1 MAKFPA
7 ASGPT
12 RELADRFR
20 LYEREA
26 CFYEVLAAS
35 CPAPTPRLYFASE
48 AREPPVLVLEDLDRG
63 AEVDLLAGCSLDR
76 AAAITRVMAR
86 THARFWND
94 PALPEHP
101 WLPEPN
107 HSVII
112 DLIEESSE
120 SAWWLFLSQFGAH
133 MPSSLVRLGDR
144 LVRDRTVLD
153 RLSEPP
159 WTLVHGDLRAHNV
172 VFEDTQSA
180 EPLAVIDWQTVMRG
194 RPAID
199 LAGLFVSSL
208 SPADRRIAEAELLPA
223 YHARLVAEGVIGYAY
238 EACWRDYCLA
248 TINQFSQVVA
258 LYALVNVNERISEPV
273 AGVTGE
279 RLVAALVDL
288 QLVDMLPPSGLADA
302 MSSAAR
308 KHLPAPL
315 RRALR
320 SVFRR

>member
-1 MAKFPA
+1 M
-7 ASGPT
+7 
-12 RELADRFR
+12 
-20 LYEREA
+20 
-26 CFYEVLAAS
+26 
-35 CPAPTPRLYFASE
+35 
-48 AREPPVLVLEDLDRG
+48 LEDLDRG
-63 AEVDLLAGCSLDR
+63 ATVDLLAGCSLDR

-86 THARFWND
+86 THAPVWND

-133 MPSSLVRLGDR
+133 MPSSLVRLGDQAR
-144 LVRDRTVLD
+144 ARPDCAR
-153 RLSEPP
+153 PA
-159 WTLVHGDLRAHNV
+159 LRAAVDARARRPTGAQRRVRRHSV
-172 VFEDTQSA
+172 SRATGRYR
-180 EPLAVIDWQTVMRG
+180 LANGHTGG

-223 YHARLVAEGVIGYAY
+223 YHARLVAEGVIGYGY

-258 LYALVNVNERISEPV
+258 LYALVNVNERIGQTV

-288 QLVDMLPPSGLADA
+288 QLVDMLPALGLGRRNVVGGPEK
-302 MSSAAR
+302 SAGTAST
-308 KHLPAPL
+308 AP
-315 RRALR
+315 R